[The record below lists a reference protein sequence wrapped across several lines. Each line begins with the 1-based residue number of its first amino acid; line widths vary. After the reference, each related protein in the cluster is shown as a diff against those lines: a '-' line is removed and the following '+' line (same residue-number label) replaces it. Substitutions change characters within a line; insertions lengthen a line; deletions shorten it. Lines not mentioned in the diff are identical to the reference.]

1 MTHHP
6 LAAAAT
12 RAIAALALG
21 AAAVT
26 TLGGCAPLIVGGAMA
41 GGALMVI
48 DRRTSGTQIEDQTIE
63 LKAGSRIRE
72 LATFGHIN
80 ITSYNRIVLLT
91 GEVPTEEDK
100 RRVEDAVGRVEQVKT
115 VVNELEVMPNSSLGS
130 RSSDSLLSTKVK
142 ATLVDAKDL
151 QAPAIKVIT
160 ERGTVFLMGLV
171 TEREANRS
179 AELIATIPGVRK
191 VVKAF
196 EVISENELAGIQSRS
211 TPR

>member
-12 RAIAALALG
+12 RAIAALTLG

-80 ITSYNRIVLLT
+80 VTSYNRVVLLT

-115 VVNELEVMPNSSLGS
+115 VVNELEVMANSSLGS

-179 AELIATIPGVRK
+179 ADLIATIPGVRK

-196 EVISENELAGIQSRS
+196 EVISENELAGIQNRS